1 MKCWK
6 CGNENRDD
14 SLFCEYCE
22 ASLTENPNVILQP
35 QQNMWENNKKN
46 NKLVI
51 ALVGIAVV
59 IFIQVLVIVFLLM
72 NYSKDTKE
80 YEKEN
85 AKKQERDVEDVD
97 DVEKEQ
103 EAEDE
108 IEIETESVVEEEK
121 AEYLSQLINCDTSQ
135 YNYTGLNKL
144 DLSLRNYA
152 PNQKQ
157 EGMDWD
163 SALFYTLEDV
173 YTDSTQDNQIAN
185 YLVLNY
191 DFQDAKNGNLIRCI
205 VYKNPQTE
213 QIHKIV
219 TLQRENDGYHISDY
233 YYDNEKVN
241 FVFSRNVDVYTPT
254 YATIDKVGKRYY
266 FNNDVMVRYRTIDVP
281 KQIVQRTLNQ
291 SITWY
296 PNTYYFSMSNEEKEE
311 YDAVEYQILNEA
323 YNVYD
328 AVKNQTNLYEVK
340 GVVYSND
347 YLPLENVSVAIIDS
361 TNNTVLYST
370 KTMEDGSFKSY
381 VQLDNT
387 DCYMQIY
394 LDGYFPIYIFNL
406 RLDESLLSNVFSRIC
421 LSSVEASPIETQL
434 YLYNS
439 IDLTGKAT
447 SMPVQ
452 NAQVVIRNGLN
463 AKTGEGIVSGSTGD
477 EGVFVTSLM
486 PDAYTAE
493 YSVDGY
499 ALTYENFFVL
509 KDSCVV
515 KGYTVPTIT
524 DNAEKIVLCWDSDI
538 DLDLLLYTPEKSL
551 YGNMNYINAKQP
563 LDNYRNFLVADAV
576 DSHCEVI
583 NLSNELSGQYKL
595 FVNNYTGYQNGTFD
609 SYELAQSGARVYIYS
624 KNGLIAVYYVDM
636 TQAGI
641 VWNVCEKGYGY
652 YPCSII
658 SSNVEE
664 YGLIDKT
671 GVTKDELLELYKEFL
686 RGNISAEYEGN
697 QITYNSLLWD
707 IYDSEGYCRENSE
720 MPSEDFALTDY
731 DRDDIPE
738 LMIHFVSMS
747 TSEGVIYSVKMVDDK
762 LEISIYN
769 SHHYQMDLDLYVDG
783 STCWSSA
790 MFGGFESYCVY
801 DEGGNQVTCFELHYS
816 DMDDE
821 FLQEMYE
828 SCYNSGIKYVYLKDN
843 AYEGDNYEVFY
854 NIIRNFETEYCKER
868 VTFFSVEESSIQENL
883 KWD

>member
-14 SLFCEYCE
+14 SLFCEYCG

-35 QQNMWENNKKN
+35 QQNMGENNKKN

-85 AKKQERDVEDVD
+85 AKKQERDVEDDD

-108 IEIETESVVEEEK
+108 IEIETESVVEEE

-152 PNQKQ
+152 PNPKQ
-157 EGMDWD
+157 EGMDWN

-191 DFQDAKNGNLIRCI
+191 DFQDAQNGNLIRCI

-296 PNTYYFSMSNEEKEE
+296 PNTFYFSMSNEEKAE

-394 LDGYFPIYIFNL
+394 LDGYFPIYIYNI
-406 RLDESLLSNVFSRIC
+406 RLDESLLSNMFSRIY
-421 LSSVEASPIETQL
+421 LSSVETSPIETQL

-439 IDLTGKAT
+439 IDLTGNAA

-463 AKTGEGIVSGSTGD
+463 AKAGEGIVSGSTGD

-486 PDAYTAE
+486 PGAYTAE
-493 YSVDGY
+493 YSVAGY

-515 KGYTVPTIT
+515 KGYTVPAIA

-563 LDNYRNFLVADAV
+563 IDNYHNFLVADAV

-595 FVNNYTGYQNGTFD
+595 FVNNYTGYQNGTYD

-624 KNGLIAVYYVDM
+624 KNGLIAVYYVDI

-671 GVTKDELLELYKEFL
+671 KITKNELLELYKEFL
-686 RGNISAEYEGN
+686 RGNITAEYEGN

-707 IYDSEGYCRENSE
+707 IYDSEGYLNDDWL
-720 MPSEDFALTDY
+720 MQKFALIDY
-731 DRDDIPE
+731 DRDNMPE
-738 LMIHFVSMS
+738 LMIYFQCYGYQD
-747 TSEGVIYSVKMVDDK
+747 TVIYSVKMVEDK
-762 LEISIYN
+762 LKISVYAMDMEPISLYANGGQSYSNVMHGDHDYYSYTDAEGN
-769 SHHYQMDLDLYVDG
+769 SIACFILYDY
-783 STCWSSA
+783 
-790 MFGGFESYCVY
+790 E
-801 DEGGNQVTCFELHYS
+801 
-816 DMDDE
+816 MDDE
-821 FLQEMYE
+821 LMQEEYE
-828 SCYNSGIKYVYLKDN
+828 WYRNNGAKYVYIDDN
-843 AYEGDNYEVFY
+843 GSVEGMPEIMRKLMSQFA
-854 NIIRNFETEYCKER
+854 EEYMGDP
-868 VTFFSVEESSIQENL
+868 VLFFDVEESSIQENL